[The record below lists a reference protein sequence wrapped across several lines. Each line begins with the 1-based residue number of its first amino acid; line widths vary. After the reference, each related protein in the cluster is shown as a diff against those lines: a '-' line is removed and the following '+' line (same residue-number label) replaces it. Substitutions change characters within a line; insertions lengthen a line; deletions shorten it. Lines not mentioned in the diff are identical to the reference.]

1 MSKLMYGS
9 ISLSKLN
16 EMAKAGH
23 KAFSK
28 GKDGKIYF
36 NVNVWINDTKD
47 QYENDASVQVS
58 FKDATKEEKVY
69 IGNLKFS
76 EVKEA
81 THLQKNDA
89 EIPSDEDLPF

>member
-9 ISLSKLN
+9 ISLSKLI

-28 GKDGKIYF
+28 GKDGKIYC
-36 NVNVWINDTKD
+36 NLNIWINDTKD
-47 QYENDASVQVS
+47 QFENDASIQVS
-58 FKDATKEEKVY
+58 FKEATKEEKVY

-76 EVKEA
+76 EMKEPEL
-81 THLQKNDA
+81 LQKNDSD
-89 EIPSDEDLPF
+89 IPNEDDLPF

>member
-16 EMAKAGH
+16 EIAKAGH
-23 KAFSK
+23 RAFSK
-28 GKDGKIYF
+28 GKDGKIYC
-36 NVNVWINDTKD
+36 NVNVWINDEKD
-47 QYENDASVQVS
+47 KFENDASVQVS

-76 EVKEA
+76 EAKEPA
-81 THLQKNDA
+81 PLQQNDA